1 MAMIRLEIS
10 EKDQEAIAEALDDP
24 SIDERY
30 KRRLLAIRMHE
41 LNVPHG
47 SIAKTLNL
55 SDDTVT
61 NYLKRFQDEGL
72 KALLDNRYY
81 QPTSQVAPFFD
92 AIKSSLDEEPVS
104 TANEAA
110 NRIFKLTKVQLS
122 ETQARR
128 IMKQLGL
135 QYRKTAG
142 IPGKADPQLQLDFLT
157 GELLP
162 RLEEARKGDRRVFF
176 VDAAHFVLGAFLGMI
191 WCFQRIFI
199 RTSSGRQ
206 RYNVLGAVE
215 TRNHELVTIKTTDSI
230 NAMTICDLM
239 KKIDK
244 KYPQE
249 PITLVMDNA
258 RYQYNRKVWDLAQSL
273 DIELLYLPSYSPN
286 LNLIERLWKLVKAK
300 CLRNQYY
307 ENFGEF
313 RGAIDSFLRSLHGSN
328 KGLLKSLLS
337 ENFHIPSIPNS

>member
-1 MAMIRLEIS
+1 M
-10 EKDQEAIAEALDDP
+10 
-24 SIDERY
+24 
-30 KRRLLAIRMHE
+30 
-41 LNVPHG
+41 
-47 SIAKTLNL
+47 
-55 SDDTVT
+55 
-61 NYLKRFQDEGL
+61 
-72 KALLDNRYY
+72 DNRYY

-313 RGAIDSFLRSLHGSN
+313 RGAIDSFLRSLHGPN